1 MRRLLHEEYPEI
13 FGLVYPR
20 AISGPNSHPSA
31 RLVAE
36 ELAIPAMLAMPGHEE
51 GFDTV
56 TQYGY
61 ATVVGLVAA
70 GMPTYFA
77 SRPLLE
83 ALLETDPPED
93 TALAEMPWPHDA
105 ALFVLP
111 WDFLV
116 SPDGDCPYLAV
127 ARQPGGA
134 RVSLPLPGAWTCD
147 MGRAGFSLMT
157 SPVRAEAGSMYGSR
171 LSFEDTPTF
180 AGAMDPRL
188 ASMYFPHG
196 MDGGPDGPAPL
207 AEGDGAF
214 NRRLPDLALRL
225 LLYMLARPAEI
236 DRGRV
241 IEPARTKGA
250 KSFREV
256 WSPNFLGRDY
266 RPPADGEDE
275 GRGAGIGGAGPAA
288 RDGARHSPRMHWRRR
303 HFRAQ
308 RHGPGNSLTK
318 YLWIERTLVGGAP
331 GPAAD

>member
-214 NRRLPDLALRL
+214 NRRLPDLARCGDKVL
-225 LLYMLARPAEI
+225 LLDHIGDVGTGQSQLGELIRPNPEAHGIVALADNHCGPDTRGPRNCI
-236 DRGRV
+236 HQVDRG
-241 IEPARTKGA
+241 I
-250 KSFREV
+250 
-256 WSPNFLGRDY
+256 
-266 RPPADGEDE
+266 
-275 GRGAGIGGAGPAA
+275 I
-288 RDGARHSPRMHWRRR
+288 
-303 HFRAQ
+303 
-308 RHGPGNSLTK
+308 
-318 YLWIERTLVGGAP
+318 
-331 GPAAD
+331 